1 MRRRAAAADL
11 SAAMSLRVDASV
23 ATRLAEHETRGGP
36 AGARGWLVGPADRAP
51 GDAVVIGTLC
61 RQAESDVG
69 EDLRRASAV
78 LPGGLEV
85 VGAYV
90 SGDKAAAERLVLET
104 KPHLEGAFLVA
115 AVSQGEP
122 SYFQRFSSSDAA
134 VSARAE
140 PLEAGWLDREY
151 ATFRCE
157 MRVPIGAANSAGAAE
172 AFAALEAELERLVF
186 VVDVAEERAR
196 ADDDAS
202 LASAELPSELTK
214 LAEGPR
220 DGERRKKSGKSSGKT
235 GGGKRAARAARSN
248 GGGGDGGGGA
258 IAKPSARRVV
268 AGVPE
273 ASSDATRVHE
283 LIAPPLENLAF
294 GTFATP
300 RACVASSRAGFVGGD
315 AEKRAPSVSVSPLAS
330 SGAPETEAER
340 DTAGRDSRLPGLAS
354 FAHLDALAYTS
365 RGATFAT
372 VAAHLRV
379 ALARRVAAARWC
391 LTAAAG
397 VSGPAAVKNWR
408 LREPRCF
415 HFRPPG
421 AAHAVTASYLTPPG
435 ADPGADP
442 DLGLERT
449 REAYHARFGLP
460 TDKPALRVANAIF
473 PFRRTGSPTERASP
487 RSSRLRDVHSMAPGL
502 PRSHVP
508 HGTTHCVRGAYEY
521 YHYMQDRFDDNGWGC
536 AYRSLQTLCSWF
548 SLQHYTSLAPPTH
561 REIQRVLVDI
571 GDKPKEFLG
580 SAEWIGAVELAYVL
594 DERYGVSCK
603 ILTVPSGYDLPS
615 RARELARHFDE
626 TGTPV
631 MMGGGKLA
639 YTLLGVQ
646 WDEKTGECA
655 FLILDPHYT
664 GGEDLKAIV
673 PRWCGW
679 KKCED
684 VFARDFYNLLMPI
697 PPKGV

>member
-186 VVDVAEERAR
+186 VVDVAEELAR
-196 ADDDAS
+196 AADDAS

-220 DGERRKKSGKSSGKT
+220 DGERRKKSGKSGKT

-248 GGGGDGGGGA
+248 GGGDGGGGA

-315 AEKRAPSVSVSPLAS
+315 AEKRAPSVSVSPLAAR
-330 SGAPETEAER
+330 APETEAER
-340 DTAGRDSRLPGLAS
+340 DMAGRDSREGLAS

-365 RGATFAT
+365 RGA
-372 VAAHLRV
+372 
-379 ALARRVAAARWC
+379 
-391 LTAAAG
+391 
-397 VSGPAAVKNWR
+397 
-408 LREPRCF
+408 
-415 HFRPPG
+415 
-421 AAHAVTASYLTPPG
+421 
-435 ADPGADP
+435 
-442 DLGLERT
+442 
-449 REAYHARFGLP
+449 
-460 TDKPALRVANAIF
+460 
-473 PFRRTGSPTERASP
+473 SP
-487 RSSRLRDVHSMAPGL
+487 R
-502 PRSHVP
+502 
-508 HGTTHCVRGAYEY
+508 RG
-521 YHYMQDRFDDNGWGC
+521 
-536 AYRSLQTLCSWF
+536 
-548 SLQHYTSLAPPTH
+548 
-561 REIQRVLVDI
+561 
-571 GDKPKEFLG
+571 
-580 SAEWIGAVELAYVL
+580 
-594 DERYGVSCK
+594 GV
-603 ILTVPSGYDLPS
+603 
-615 RARELARHFDE
+615 
-626 TGTPV
+626 
-631 MMGGGKLA
+631 
-639 YTLLGVQ
+639 
-646 WDEKTGECA
+646 
-655 FLILDPHYT
+655 
-664 GGEDLKAIV
+664 
-673 PRWCGW
+673 
-679 KKCED
+679 
-684 VFARDFYNLLMPI
+684 
-697 PPKGV
+697 

>member
-1 MRRRAAAADL
+1 M
-11 SAAMSLRVDASV
+11 
-23 ATRLAEHETRGGP
+23 
-36 AGARGWLVGPADRAP
+36 
-51 GDAVVIGTLC
+51 IGTLC

-140 PLEAGWLDREY
+140 PLEAGWLDREH

-186 VVDVAEERAR
+186 VVDVAEELAR
-196 ADDDAS
+196 AADDAS
-202 LASAELPSELTK
+202 LASAELPSERMK
-214 LAEGPR
+214 LAECPR
-220 DGERRKKSGKSSGKT
+220 DGERRKKSGKAGKT

-248 GGGGDGGGGA
+248 GGGDGGGGA

-283 LIAPPLENLAF
+283 LIASSSLENLAF

-315 AEKRAPSVSVSPLAS
+315 AEKRAPSVSISSLAAR
-330 SGAPETEAER
+330 APETEAER
-340 DTAGRDSRLPGLAS
+340 DAAERDSCEGLAA
-354 FAHLDALAYTS
+354 FAHLDALAPTS
-365 RGATFAT
+365 RGATFAA

-379 ALARRVAAARWC
+379 ARARRVAAARWC

-397 VSGPAAVKNWR
+397 VSGPAPAGWR

-415 HFRPPG
+415 PLPPARRG
-421 AAHAVTASYLTPPG
+421 A
-435 ADPGADP
+435 
-442 DLGLERT
+442 
-449 REAYHARFGLP
+449 
-460 TDKPALRVANAIF
+460 
-473 PFRRTGSPTERASP
+473 RRD
-487 RSSRLRDVHSMAPGL
+487 RL
-502 PRSHVP
+502 VP
-508 HGTTHCVRGAYEY
+508 HPA
-521 YHYMQDRFDDNGWGC
+521 
-536 AYRSLQTLCSWF
+536 
-548 SLQHYTSLAPPTH
+548 
-561 REIQRVLVDI
+561 
-571 GDKPKEFLG
+571 G
-580 SAEWIGAVELAYVL
+580 S
-594 DERYGVSCK
+594 GV
-603 ILTVPSGYDLPS
+603 
-615 RARELARHFDE
+615 
-626 TGTPV
+626 
-631 MMGGGKLA
+631 
-639 YTLLGVQ
+639 
-646 WDEKTGECA
+646 
-655 FLILDPHYT
+655 
-664 GGEDLKAIV
+664 
-673 PRWCGW
+673 
-679 KKCED
+679 
-684 VFARDFYNLLMPI
+684 
-697 PPKGV
+697 

>member
-1 MRRRAAAADL
+1 M
-11 SAAMSLRVDASV
+11 
-23 ATRLAEHETRGGP
+23 
-36 AGARGWLVGPADRAP
+36 
-51 GDAVVIGTLC
+51 
-61 RQAESDVG
+61 
-69 EDLRRASAV
+69 
-78 LPGGLEV
+78 
-85 VGAYV
+85 
-90 SGDKAAAERLVLET
+90 ET

-115 AVSQGEP
+115 AVSQGEL

-140 PLEAGWLDREY
+140 PLEAGQLDREH
-151 ATFRCE
+151 ATFGCE

-186 VVDVAEERAR
+186 VVDVAEELAR
-196 ADDDAS
+196 AADDAS
-202 LASAELPSELTK
+202 LASAELPSERMK
-214 LAEGPR
+214 LAEFQR
-220 DGERRKKSGKSSGKT
+220 DGERRNP
-235 GGGKRAARAARSN
+235 ARLAR
-248 GGGGDGGGGA
+248 
-258 IAKPSARRVV
+258 PVV
-268 AGVPE
+268 AVREPRVPRVRTAAAAAAAPSRSPPRGASSRAFP

-283 LIAPPLENLAF
+283 LIAPPLENLF
-294 GTFATP
+294 QTP

-315 AEKRAPSVSVSPLAS
+315 AEKRAPSVSISPLAAR
-330 SGAPETEAER
+330 APETEAER
-340 DTAGRDSRLPGLAS
+340 DAAERDSCEGLAA

-365 RGATFAT
+365 RGATFAA

-397 VSGPAAVKNWR
+397 VSGPAPVGWR

-435 ADPGADP
+435 AGFRDTDP

-449 REAYHARFGLP
+449 REVYHARFGLP
-460 TDKPALRVANAIF
+460 TDKPAPPVAHAIF
-473 PFRRTGSPTERASP
+473 QNGTPTER
-487 RSSRLRDVHSMAPGL
+487 REKQSRLRDVHSMAPGL

-548 SLQHYTSLAPPTH
+548 SLQNYTSLAPLTH

-571 GDKPKEFLG
+571 DKPKAFLG
-580 SAEWIGAVELAYVL
+580 STEWIGAVELAYVL

-655 FLILDPHYT
+655 FLILDPHHT
-664 GGEDLKAIV
+664 GGRISRPSSRGGAGGKNAKTSSRATSTTCSCPYRRRGCDDDARRRDDATFFNE
-673 PRWCGW
+673 R
-679 KKCED
+679 
-684 VFARDFYNLLMPI
+684 VFVSMR
-697 PPKGV
+697 

>member
-1 MRRRAAAADL
+1 
-11 SAAMSLRVDASV
+11 MSLRVDASV

-36 AGARGWLVGPADRAP
+36 AGVRGWLIGPADRAP

-122 SYFQRFSSSDAA
+122 SYFQRFSSSDAT

-186 VVDVAEERAR
+186 VVDVAEELAR
-196 ADDDAS
+196 AADDAS
-202 LASAELPSELTK
+202 LASAELPSALAK

-220 DGERRKKSGKSSGKT
+220 DGERRKKSSGKTGKT

-248 GGGGDGGGGA
+248 GGGGDGGGA
-258 IAKPSARRVV
+258 VAKPSARRVV

-283 LIAPPLENLAF
+283 RIAPPLD

-300 RACVASSRAGFVGGD
+300 RACVAYSRAGFVGTD
-315 AEKRAPSVSVSPLAS
+315 AEKRAPSVSVSPLKSAR
-330 SGAPETEAER
+330 ARFETEAER
-340 DTAGRDSRLPGLAS
+340 DFSAAGTDSRTQGPALAS

-473 PFRRTGSPTERASP
+473 PNGSPTERASH
-487 RSSRLRDVHSMAPGL
+487 RLRDVHSMAPGL

-548 SLQHYTSLAPPTH
+548 SLQNYTSLAPPTH

-571 GDKPKEFLG
+571 GDKPKAFLG

>member
-1 MRRRAAAADL
+1 VAPRARAA
-11 SAAMSLRVDASV
+11 
-23 ATRLAEHETRGGP
+23 
-36 AGARGWLVGPADRAP
+36 GWLAPRIAPP

-186 VVDVAEERAR
+186 VVDVAEELAR
-196 ADDDAS
+196 AADDAS

-220 DGERRKKSGKSSGKT
+220 DGERRKKSGKSGKT

-248 GGGGDGGGGA
+248 GGGDGGGGA

-315 AEKRAPSVSVSPLAS
+315 AEKRAPSVSVSPLAAR
-330 SGAPETEAER
+330 APETEAER
-340 DTAGRDSRLPGLAS
+340 DMAGRDSREGLAS

-365 RGATFAT
+365 RGATFAA

-397 VSGPAAVKNWR
+397 VSGPAPAGWR

-435 ADPGADP
+435 AGNPAAGNPAAGNPADP

-473 PFRRTGSPTERASP
+473 PNGSPTERASHS
-487 RSSRLRDVHSMAPGL
+487 RAASSRLRDVHSMAPGL

-548 SLQHYTSLAPPTH
+548 SLQNYTSLAPPTH

>member
-186 VVDVAEERAR
+186 VVDVAEELAR
-196 ADDDAS
+196 AADDAS

-220 DGERRKKSGKSSGKT
+220 DGERRKKSGKSGKT

-460 TDKPALRVANAIF
+460 TDKPALRVANAVW
-473 PFRRTGSPTERASP
+473 GTERASHSRAS

-548 SLQHYTSLAPPTH
+548 SLQNYTSLAPPTH

>member
-186 VVDVAEERAR
+186 VVDVAEELAR
-196 ADDDAS
+196 AADDAS

-220 DGERRKKSGKSSGKT
+220 DGERRKKSGKSGKT

-283 LIAPPLENLAF
+283 LIAPPLENLAV

-548 SLQHYTSLAPPTH
+548 SLQNYTSLAPPTH
-561 REIQRVLVDI
+561 REIQRALVDI

>member
-1 MRRRAAAADL
+1 
-11 SAAMSLRVDASV
+11 
-23 ATRLAEHETRGGP
+23 
-36 AGARGWLVGPADRAP
+36 
-51 GDAVVIGTLC
+51 
-61 RQAESDVG
+61 
-69 EDLRRASAV
+69 
-78 LPGGLEV
+78 
-85 VGAYV
+85 
-90 SGDKAAAERLVLET
+90 
-104 KPHLEGAFLVA
+104 
-115 AVSQGEP
+115 
-122 SYFQRFSSSDAA
+122 
-134 VSARAE
+134 
-140 PLEAGWLDREY
+140 
-151 ATFRCE
+151 
-157 MRVPIGAANSAGAAE
+157 
-172 AFAALEAELERLVF
+172 
-186 VVDVAEERAR
+186 
-196 ADDDAS
+196 
-202 LASAELPSELTK
+202 
-214 LAEGPR
+214 
-220 DGERRKKSGKSSGKT
+220 
-235 GGGKRAARAARSN
+235 
-248 GGGGDGGGGA
+248 
-258 IAKPSARRVV
+258 
-268 AGVPE
+268 
-273 ASSDATRVHE
+273 
-283 LIAPPLENLAF
+283 
-294 GTFATP
+294 
-300 RACVASSRAGFVGGD
+300 
-315 AEKRAPSVSVSPLAS
+315 
-330 SGAPETEAER
+330 
-340 DTAGRDSRLPGLAS
+340 
-354 FAHLDALAYTS
+354 
-365 RGATFAT
+365 
-372 VAAHLRV
+372 
-379 ALARRVAAARWC
+379 
-391 LTAAAG
+391 
-397 VSGPAAVKNWR
+397 
-408 LREPRCF
+408 
-415 HFRPPG
+415 
-421 AAHAVTASYLTPPG
+421 VTASYLTPPG
-435 ADPGADP
+435 AGNPAAGNPAVGNPADP

-473 PFRRTGSPTERASP
+473 PNGSPTERASHS
-487 RSSRLRDVHSMAPGL
+487 RAASSRLRDVHSMAPGL

-548 SLQHYTSLAPPTH
+548 SLQNYTSLAPPTH

>member
-1 MRRRAAAADL
+1 
-11 SAAMSLRVDASV
+11 MSLRVDASV
-23 ATRLAEHETRGGP
+23 ATRLAEHEARGGP

-69 EDLRRASAV
+69 EDLRRARAV

-90 SGDKAAAERLVLET
+90 SGDKAAAERLVAEM
-104 KPHLEGAFLVA
+104 KRHLEGSFLVA
-115 AVSQGEP
+115 ATSQGEP
-122 SYFQRFSSSDAA
+122 SYFQRRSGSGAA
-134 VSARAE
+134 ASARAE
-140 PLEAGWLDREY
+140 PLERGWLDREY

-157 MRVPIGAANSAGAAE
+157 TRVPIGATNSAGAE
-172 AFAALEAELERLVF
+172 RAFASLEAELESVVF
-186 VVDVAEERAR
+186 VVDVAG
-196 ADDDAS
+196 DA
-202 LASAELPSELTK
+202 
-214 LAEGPR
+214 PR
-220 DGERRKKSGKSSGKT
+220 DEKGSDAASSTRAGASSARRKASRGKGGSKNKNRSSE
-235 GGGKRAARAARSN
+235 RS
-248 GGGGDGGGGA
+248 GGGGDEA
-258 IAKPSARRVV
+258 LRAVAKPSVRRVV

-273 ASSDATRVHE
+273 ASSDAMRVRE
-283 LIAPPLENLAF
+283 LVDAPAPLDDDETDA
-294 GTFATP
+294 AEP
-300 RACVASSRAGFVGGD
+300 RAVACAPASRAGFVG
-315 AEKRAPSVSVSPLAS
+315 EKRASISATVSLEHREGGPS
-330 SGAPETEAER
+330 
-340 DTAGRDSRLPGLAS
+340 DTAETPHAARS
-354 FAHLDALAYTS
+354 FAHLDALAYAS
-365 RGATFAT
+365 RDATFAS
-372 VAAHLRV
+372 VAAHARV
-379 ALARRVAAARWC
+379 ALARRVEAARAS
-391 LTAAAG
+391 LFSADPTGPGRVPAG
-397 VSGPAAVKNWR
+397 WH

-421 AAHAVTASYLTPPG
+421 IAHYVSTSYLTPPG
-435 ADPGADP
+435 AREALGGAAEP

-449 REAYHARFGLP
+449 REAYHLMFGLP
-460 TDKPALRVANAIF
+460 TDKPALRVANA
-473 PFRRTGSPTERASP
+473 RRFGGTSASSSS
-487 RSSRLRDVHSMAPGL
+487 SSRLRDVHLLPPGL
-502 PRSHVP
+502 PKSHVP
-508 HGTTHCVRGAYEY
+508 QGTTHCVRGAYEY

-548 SLQHYTSLAPPTH
+548 ALQNYTALAPPTH

-571 GDKPKEFLG
+571 GDKPESFVG
-580 SAEWIGAVELAYVL
+580 SSSWIGAVELSYVL
-594 DERYGVSCK
+594 DERYGFSCK
-603 ILTVPSGYDLPS
+603 ILTVPSGRDLPS
-615 RARELARHFDE
+615 RARELALHFDE
-626 TGTPV
+626 TGTPI

-664 GGEDLKAIV
+664 GGEDVKAIV

>member
-186 VVDVAEERAR
+186 VVDVAEELAR
-196 ADDDAS
+196 AADDAS

-220 DGERRKKSGKSSGKT
+220 DGERRKKSGKSGKT

-473 PFRRTGSPTERASP
+473 PNGSPTERASH
-487 RSSRLRDVHSMAPGL
+487 RLRDVHSMAPGL